1 MTTPLKKIVIVG
13 GGAGGLEMA
22 TQLGHKLGRKKK
34 AKITLVDRNH
44 SHLWKPLL
52 HEVATGSLDEG
63 VDALSYLAH
72 ARNHG
77 FQFQLGSV
85 IDIDREAKTITIAE
99 LRDEKG
105 ELLVPERKI
114 AYDTLV
120 MALGSTSNDFNTPG
134 VKENCIFLDN
144 PHQARRFHQEML
156 NLFLK
161 YSANLGANGKVNIA
175 IVGGGATGGIAQ
187 AFALDK
193 MQMGWIFSAG
203 ILGLLPGA
211 LVGGMLADRYGRKRI
226 LIGSVALFGLFSLAT
241 AIAWDFPSLVFARLM
256 TGVGLGA
263 ALPNLIALTSEAAGP
278 RFRGTAVSLM
288 YCGVPIGAALAATLG
303 FAGANLAWQTV
314 FWVGGVVP
322 LILVPLLMRWLPE
335 SAVFAGE
342 KQSAPPLRALFAP
355 ETATAT
361 LLLWLCYFFTLL
373 VVYMLIN
380 WLPLLLVEQG
390 FQPSQ
395 AAGVMFA
402 LQMGAASGTLML
414 GALMDKLRP
423 VTMSLLIYSGMLASL
438 LALGT
443 VSSFNGMLL
452 AGFVAGLF
460 ATGGQSVL
468 YALAPLFYS
477 SQIRATG
484 VGTAVAVGRLGA
496 MSGPLLAG
504 KMLALGTGTVGVMAA
519 SAPGILVAGLAVF
532 ILMSRRSRIQP
543 CADA

>member
-1 MTTPLKKIVIVG
+1 MVLITRLAMHQPRFTCTRNEVHLMSTRTPLSSSSRLMLTIGLCFLVALMEG
-13 GGAGGLEMA
+13 LDLQAAG
-22 TQLGHKLGRKKK
+22 
-34 AKITLVDRNH
+34 
-44 SHLWKPLL
+44 
-52 HEVATGSLDEG
+52 
-63 VDALSYLAH
+63 
-72 ARNHG
+72 
-77 FQFQLGSV
+77 
-85 IDIDREAKTITIAE
+85 IA
-99 LRDEKG
+99 
-105 ELLVPERKI
+105 
-114 AYDTLV
+114 A
-120 MALGSTSNDFNTPG
+120 A
-134 VKENCIFLDN
+134 
-144 PHQARRFHQEML
+144 
-156 NLFLK
+156 
-161 YSANLGANGKVNIA
+161 
-175 IVGGGATGGIAQ
+175 GIAQ

-226 LIGSVALFGLFSLAT
+226 LIGAVALFGLFSLAT
-241 AIAWDFPSLVFARLM
+241 AMAWDFPSLVFARLL
-256 TGVGLGA
+256 TGIGLGA

-342 KQSAPPLRALFAP
+342 KQAAPPLRALFAP
-355 ETATAT
+355 ATATAT

-390 FQPSQ
+390 FLPSQ

-414 GALMDKLRP
+414 G
-423 VTMSLLIYSGMLASL
+423 
-438 LALGT
+438 T
-443 VSSFNGMLL
+443 VSSFSGMLL
-452 AGFVAGLF
+452 AGFGAGLF

-477 SQIRATG
+477 TQIRATG

-504 KMLALGTGTVGVMAA
+504 KMLALGTGTVGVMVA

-532 ILMSRRSRIQP
+532 ILMSRKTRMQA
-543 CADA
+543 CTDA

>member
-1 MTTPLKKIVIVG
+1 
-13 GGAGGLEMA
+13 
-22 TQLGHKLGRKKK
+22 
-34 AKITLVDRNH
+34 
-44 SHLWKPLL
+44 
-52 HEVATGSLDEG
+52 
-63 VDALSYLAH
+63 
-72 ARNHG
+72 
-77 FQFQLGSV
+77 
-85 IDIDREAKTITIAE
+85 
-99 LRDEKG
+99 
-105 ELLVPERKI
+105 
-114 AYDTLV
+114 
-120 MALGSTSNDFNTPG
+120 
-134 VKENCIFLDN
+134 
-144 PHQARRFHQEML
+144 
-156 NLFLK
+156 
-161 YSANLGANGKVNIA
+161 
-175 IVGGGATGGIAQ
+175 
-187 AFALDK
+187 
-193 MQMGWIFSAG
+193 
-203 ILGLLPGA
+203 
-211 LVGGMLADRYGRKRI
+211 
-226 LIGSVALFGLFSLAT
+226 
-241 AIAWDFPSLVFARLM
+241 M

-443 VSSFNGMLL
+443 VSSFYGMLL